1 MIRLLVAQEALAVFK
16 QLSHVQYATGWVL
29 CQVGR
34 ALFEMVDFPQAAKAF
49 EWARQVDQYRL
60 EVRSRPPW
68 YHIIWCP
75 QLEAVPGK

>member
-1 MIRLLVAQEALAVFK
+1 M
-16 QLSHVQYATGWVL
+16 QYATGWVL

-60 EVRSRPPW
+60 EVRYRSEAPVMVRVGLHLADARCMAPN
-68 YHIIWCP
+68 
-75 QLEAVPGK
+75 LAVPAAERQLLRL